1 MWQLIKSCND
11 AGKFTQTELITL
23 KYIQDNFM
31 LSPQMQEQLRMILF
45 AYWSNGA
52 IVVTSASLLAT
63 GS

>member
-1 MWQLIKSCND
+1 MKSCND
-11 AGKFTQTELITL
+11 AGKFTQTGLITL

-31 LSPQMQEQLRMILF
+31 LSPRMQEQLRMILF
-45 AYWSNGA
+45 VYWSKGA